1 MKTPYTHIY
10 KVLRLNRFIV
20 LSVLL
25 MAFFSSLISL
35 YQVRQVQQDFLN
47 KAFAISPDGG
57 VLPLELVS
65 QKD

>member
-20 LSVLL
+20 ISVLL
-25 MAFFSSLISL
+25 MAFCSSMISL

-47 KAFAISPDGG
+47 KAF
-57 VLPLELVS
+57 VY
-65 QKD
+65 